1 MDDPN
6 HLASRRGVLGLTA
19 VGVGCIPL
27 VANALEAGSP
37 DRLAASPS
45 LRAQSLSEACED
57 GPLRLIRFAGSEAS
71 QFASAIAEASTSRNG
86 GLGHTVSLPRGEL
99 EIDAPFNCPDRVSII
114 GMNKRGTVIRPSES
128 FVGDYMAS
136 AINGAVSMFDNALER
151 LTLDCNHVAGLGGI
165 VADAWQEGGGL
176 EKVLIEKFT
185 TEGVRVRNGYGG
197 AAHTRMRDFEIM
209 GSNRT
214 KATYGIKVEE
224 VSRVGAFILHLSD
237 GTITGS
243 PQPGRGGADAF
254 WLDHGIHVEND
265 SLICNAVH
273 FEATTTGIYLD
284 GEGHHILHGVTGAG
298 SVTNLI
304 EIARSFVGTFDIK
317 GCRRWGATNLLKDNR
332 IGGLGTIAYDAD
344 ICSDQP
350 IGLGG
355 VVAAGVFD
363 GTGTPTMAGGFGL
376 TSITH
381 NGKGDYT
388 LNLSTR
394 GRDANDFALFASH
407 NGVGGRH
414 RCDAAGVSSCRLYT
428 YDMAGTPADQNQIK
442 FYVIR
447 VAF

>member
-1 MDDPN
+1 MDE
-6 HLASRRGVLGLTA
+6 LERMASRRGMLGLTA
-19 VGVGCIPL
+19 VGVGCIPSI
-27 VANALEAGSP
+27 ANALEAPAP
-37 DRLAASPS
+37 DRLAASPD
-45 LRAQSLSEACED
+45 LRAQSLSEPGDD
-57 GPLRLIRFAGSEAS
+57 GPLRLVRFTGNETS

-86 GLGHTVSLPRGEL
+86 GLGHTVSLPRGVL

-114 GMNKRGTVIRPSES
+114 GMNKRGTVIRPSAS

-136 AINGAVSMFDNALER
+136 AINGTVSMFDNALER

-197 AAHTRMRDFEIM
+197 AAHTRLRDFEIM

-214 KATYGIKVEE
+214 KATCGIKVEQ
-224 VSRVGAFILHLSD
+224 VSRIGAFILHLSD

-243 PQPGRGGADAF
+243 PQSGRGADDAF

-265 SLICNAVH
+265 SLICTAVH
-273 FEATTTGIYLD
+273 FEATATGIFLD
-284 GEGHHILHGVTGAG
+284 GDGHHILHGVTGAR

-304 EIARSFVGTFDIK
+304 EIASTFAGTFDIK

-332 IGGLGTIAYDAD
+332 IGGLGTIANDAD
-344 ICSDQP
+344 ICSRQP
-350 IGLGG
+350 VGPGG

-363 GTGTPTMAGGFGL
+363 GTGTPRITSGFGV
-376 TSITH
+376 TSITR
-381 NGKGDYT
+381 NSKGDYT

-394 GRDANDFALFASH
+394 GRDPNDFALFASH
-407 NGVGGRH
+407 NGDGGRY

-428 YDMAGTPADQNQIK
+428 YDAAGTPADQNQVK